1 MCPSW
6 EVVMRIYAYMKWKA
20 VGDVCPGS
28 EMETRNIH
36 PEHGIDCGIIMHG
49 PLEINV
55 SSACK
60 HRRLISNVCSGC
72 DCDTHW

>member
-1 MCPSW
+1 MSQLGSSDEDLCLHEMEGCW
-6 EVVMRIYAYMKWKA
+6 R
-20 VGDVCPGS
+20 CLPGS